1 MKSASQ
7 KWSLAFAYTWHLT
20 AVFRIMRIIPYIKN
34 LPDNQEIVF
43 YNLENNNL
51 TEYNLETII
60 DVDDRLEITTTKEEI
75 EDN

>member
-1 MKSASQ
+1 MNGKYIIGEKDMKI
-7 KWSLAFAYTWHLT
+7 KELKDK
-20 AVFRIMRIIPYIKN
+20 IKN

-75 EDN
+75 DD